1 MAGDDGS
8 EDPRVKPAPGGEE
21 GVYYVEVRPRTLSRP
36 FRPAAPLPSL
46 LSPKRIPGKIALKL
60 LPHLTPRPPPSSLL
74 LLLAERGY
82 RSCGHVEGRGPL
94 PAHRAPRLRLLR
106 RGVQGA
112 RQTHGPNRC
121 VEASPRCAPNRRRRA
136 PGPPRGRRPEPPGPP
151 EHHQDLQHLPHP
163 SDIGRAGTRPR
174 HVHAQTGVR
183 RSLRRVRVRH
193 GRGPV
198 RLTRGHVRGGGTIAD
213 APAVQRGEVPARLR
227 GVAQGHQVREHP
239 VRAEQAG
246 RPGGESV
253 RLWPGQGRKVGVAK
267 AASERHVVGRGG
279 RRRYRERRRRGVVLR
294 ATREEA
300 T

>member
-1 MAGDDGS
+1 MPAKKASLSRRGDLRRFGCRPLTGSLTGSLCLYSKILFHFIRPIRRDTQVARVGMAGDGGS

-174 HVHAQTGVR
+174 HVHAQTGVC

-198 RLTRGHVRGGGTIAD
+198 RLTR
-213 APAVQRGEVPARLR
+213 
-227 GVAQGHQVREHP
+227 
-239 VRAEQAG
+239 
-246 RPGGESV
+246 
-253 RLWPGQGRKVGVAK
+253 
-267 AASERHVVGRGG
+267 
-279 RRRYRERRRRGVVLR
+279 
-294 ATREEA
+294 
-300 T
+300 